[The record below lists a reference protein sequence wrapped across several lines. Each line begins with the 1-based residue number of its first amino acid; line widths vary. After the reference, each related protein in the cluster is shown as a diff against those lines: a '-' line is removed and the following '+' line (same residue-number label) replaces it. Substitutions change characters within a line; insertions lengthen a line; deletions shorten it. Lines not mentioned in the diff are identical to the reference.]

1 MARKTLMKII
11 RKNLFYLI
19 LLITIFVSIASSLN
33 AEISTNSSKG
43 KEDIQGNKPQ
53 LPKNISAT
61 NPETLRLLEI
71 IERKNK
77 DLERREAEL
86 LTKEE
91 NLKTLE
97 LKIRQD
103 LQTIE
108 KAMVRSEELAG
119 ARKGMIEENIT
130 SLARVY
136 SSMKPAQAAAILD
149 RVDESIAIQILSRM
163 RSRNSAKILGKM
175 NTSVARNISER
186 IAGKFN
192 DNEITTKN

>member
-1 MARKTLMKII
+1 MNKLY
-11 RKNLFYLI
+11 KNLFILI
-19 LLITIFVSIASSLN
+19 VLITFFASIFSSGN
-33 AEISTNSSKG
+33 AQISENHSQAKPLSKD
-43 KEDIQGNKPQ
+43 KKLH
-53 LPKNISAT
+53 LPKSISST

-86 LTKEE
+86 LAKEE

-97 LKIRQD
+97 LKIRED

-108 KAMVRSEELAG
+108 EAMERSEELAG
-119 ARKGMIEENIT
+119 AKKGMIEKNIT
-130 SLARVY
+130 SLAKVY

-149 RVDESIAIQILSRM
+149 TVDESIAIQIISRM
-163 RSRNSAKILGKM
+163 KSRNSAKILGKM
-175 NTSVARNISER
+175 NTSVAKVISER

-192 DNEITTKN
+192 EKELTTKN